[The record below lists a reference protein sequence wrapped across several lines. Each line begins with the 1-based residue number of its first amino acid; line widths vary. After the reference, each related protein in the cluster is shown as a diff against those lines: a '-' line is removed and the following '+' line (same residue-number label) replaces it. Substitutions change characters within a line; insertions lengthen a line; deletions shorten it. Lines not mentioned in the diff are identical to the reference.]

1 MGFVGGLA
9 RLLQGKPIF
18 EVPPES
24 NRKKGIPE
32 EQAQPNTQSGAKVIP
47 TVCIERSEYHNN
59 GSNMQVTASIINHS
73 TQDIELDKI
82 NVLGTSRNLNLILH
96 PGDSRECIVFEGER
110 PHNHAYD
117 NAYLQYKDTTGDYFE
132 THHTVEFRQEPDG
145 SYHVYQMRYVGPVKD
160 I

>member
-1 MGFVGGLA
+1 MGGIG

-18 EVPPES
+18 EVPSDS
-24 NRKKGIPE
+24 NVKKATHD
-32 EQAQPNTQSGAKVIP
+32 EQIETDSQSGPKVIP

-59 GSNMQVTASIINHS
+59 GSHMQVTATINNRS
-73 TQDIELDKI
+73 AQEIELNSI
-82 NVLGTSRNLNLILH
+82 NVLGVSRSLNLHLH
-96 PGDSRECIVFEGER
+96 PGENRECIIYEGER
-110 PHNHAYD
+110 PHNHNYD

-145 SYHVYQMRYVGPVKD
+145 SYHVYQMRYIGPVTD